1 MLANPEHRK
10 NHPVNNLRPNF
21 RLPFHPWWVGL
32 LLIGLVAG
40 NLQAQNR
47 VKNLDQ
53 PQFSN
58 LDALNPS
65 LLDGSRRVI
74 TLTYTAYQT
83 AFDPLFQQPIWVSY
97 RLNRERVGGGAE
109 RSSGFWNEPRLKS
122 QDASDEDYKGSGMD
136 RGHLV
141 PAADMAWS
149 VRTMHESFSYANVSP
164 QRPGFNRG
172 IWKRLENQVRTWASD
187 LSANDTLGLMVWAG
201 PVLEPEPERWGRLLV
216 PQRFYKIVYHPAQ
229 KRVVACLMQNA
240 ASQEEISATMVTVD
254 SIENITG
261 LDFLAGL
268 PDDEEERL
276 ESGLCRTCWVWTKPV
291 RR

>member
-1 MLANPEHRK
+1 
-10 NHPVNNLRPNF
+10 
-21 RLPFHPWWVGL
+21 
-32 LLIGLVAG
+32 
-40 NLQAQNR
+40 
-47 VKNLDQ
+47 
-53 PQFSN
+53 
-58 LDALNPS
+58 
-65 LLDGSRRVI
+65 
-74 TLTYTAYQT
+74 
-83 AFDPLFQQPIWVSY
+83 
-97 RLNRERVGGGAE
+97 
-109 RSSGFWNEPRLKS
+109 
-122 QDASDEDYKGSGMD
+122 
-136 RGHLV
+136 
-141 PAADMAWS
+141 
-149 VRTMHESFSYANVSP
+149 MHESFSYANVSP

-240 ASQEEISATMVTVD
+240 SSQEDISATMVTVD